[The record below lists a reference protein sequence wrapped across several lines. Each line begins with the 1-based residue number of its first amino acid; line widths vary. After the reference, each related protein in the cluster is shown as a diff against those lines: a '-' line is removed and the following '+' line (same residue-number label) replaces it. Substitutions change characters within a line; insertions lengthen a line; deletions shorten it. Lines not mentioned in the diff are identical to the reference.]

1 MGIQTLNNKSLAEIH
16 RSDRDSILQA
26 LENIQNATKN
36 TRNISI
42 NVDFILGLPYT
53 KS

>member
-1 MGIQTLNNKSLAEIH
+1 MGIQTLNDKSLTEIH
-16 RSDRDSILQA
+16 RSDRNSILRA
-26 LENIQNATKN
+26 LGSIQNASKN
-36 TRNISI
+36 TQNISI